1 MANKDHI
8 FVLGKEAIVDVK
20 HIATS
25 DPDTI
30 KLVIRSTERMKDA
43 YVVINNVDYPA
54 FTNLDEPY
62 DFRVHGF
69 YVPRS
74 EITANPRFVIHMTGN
89 AKTTNL
95 LREPGLRC
103 CVPLVYDPSEETT
116 ADFEFEK
123 DDSRYKASLT
133 KDTQVAD
140 GLTFRYL
147 ECVNKDDQPVKLF
160 LLVADPKKIGFELA
174 VTGDGKPYENK
185 KTDAEGN
192 VISSRLMYPI
202 ATIEEMAKEAI
213 ANGLDVCAATNAD
226 FFDMF
231 GDNHPSGLSVKCGEV
246 LSNPDSARP
255 FFGVLDDG
263 TPVISSF
270 ADNPEYKGKLKFAVG
285 GSHIMSKNG
294 EPGDFA
300 FIEPFGFTR
309 HPRTAVG
316 ICEDGKILVLVVDG
330 RLPHHSNGATLVDLA
345 LTLKQFGAVD
355 SINLDGGGSSIML
368 LRPDGEAEF
377 ERQNTPADLHRP
389 TECLIRPGYN
399 GILLYRK

>member
-20 HIATS
+20 HMATS

-74 EITANPRFVIHMTGN
+74 EITANPRFVIHMTGS

-185 KTDAEGN
+185 KLDAEGN

-270 ADNPEYKGKLKFAVG
+270 ADNPEYKGRLRFAVG

-300 FIEPFGFTR
+300 FIEPFGFVR

-316 ICEDGKILVLVVDG
+316 ICEDGKVLVLVVDG

-368 LRPDGEAEF
+368 IRPDGEWNF
-377 ERQNTPADLHRP
+377 EVQNRPADLQRP
-389 TECLIRPGYN
+389 TEKLIRPCYN
-399 GILLYRK
+399 GILVYKK